1 MSNNKPD
8 GLAKNSTN
16 ANKSAHTSKA
26 QDIQSGSLMTDDYN
40 TEFEHLRLQELK
52 AKIKEAGVRDADKDG
67 AKPLTP
73 MQQLAATMRGDS
85 ELEKVASKLLIKL
98 NQLSDYSPQY
108 AQIMSLTG
116 KTSRTE
122 IARHLSLQYCNNFS
136 TKRVLDSLMGEDV
149 VQSAFASYE
158 KEAEEHANVWV
169 VAE

>member
-52 AKIKEAGVRDADKDG
+52 ARIKVSGKREANSKDE
-67 AKPLTP
+67 LSP
-73 MQQLAATMRGDS
+73 MQLLAATMRGDS

-98 NQLSDYSPQY
+98 NQLSDYSPEY

-116 KTSRTE
+116 KTSRVE
-122 IARHLSLQYCNNFS
+122 VARHLSLQYCNNFS
-136 TKRVLDSLMGEDV
+136 TKRVLDSLMGEDM

-158 KEAEEHANVWV
+158 KEAEESENVWV
-169 VAE
+169 VAG

>member
-52 AKIKEAGVRDADKDG
+52 ARIKVAGVREKNAKDE
-67 AKPLTP
+67 LTP

-98 NQLSDYSPQY
+98 NQLSDYSPEY

-116 KTSRTE
+116 KTSRTD

-136 TKRVLDSLMGEDV
+136 TKRVLDSLMGEGIV
-149 VQSAFASYE
+149 VDAFKSYE
-158 KEAEEHANVWV
+158 KDAEEYANVWD

>member
-52 AKIKEAGVRDADKDG
+52 ARIKVAGTREKNATTE
-67 AKPLTP
+67 LTP

-98 NQLSDYSPQY
+98 NQLSDYSPEY

-116 KTSRTE
+116 KTSRTD

-136 TKRVLDSLMGEDV
+136 TKRVLDSLMGEGIV
-149 VQSAFASYE
+149 VDAFKSYE
-158 KEAEEHANVWV
+158 KDAEEYANVWD